1 MELLFAALGGA
12 LLGLAARYLLP
23 GREGH
28 GSVLVPAI
36 GTAVASVAWVLLT
49 WLGLAWNGGWIWWVS
64 LGAAAVASVAAD
76 LVLTRTRTASDRQ
89 LFHTLMKTGVPG
101 H

>member
-1 MELLFAALGGA
+1 MALGGA

-23 GREGH
+23 GRESH

-36 GTAVASVAWVLLT
+36 GTAVASVIWVLLT
-49 WLGLAWNGGWIWWVS
+49 WLGLAWNGGWIWWIS
-64 LGAAAVASVAAD
+64 LGAAAVASIAAD
-76 LVLTRTRTASDRQ
+76 IVFSRARTGSDRQ